1 MVLIA
6 LLLMGGVIAFR
17 FISSRPVTAIPMT
30 AEERTE
36 LAGSIRTRADLV
48 RVYHRFALS
57 PVHRTRPWWT
67 HRRFETDMA
76 TEAPVH
82 MTQISLLTDLYEES
96 RYQPDDM
103 QLEDSQIKEARRA
116 IQLCDA

>member
-1 MVLIA
+1 
-6 LLLMGGVIAFR
+6 
-17 FISSRPVTAIPMT
+17 
-30 AEERTE
+30 
-36 LAGSIRTRADLV
+36 
-48 RVYHRFALS
+48 
-57 PVHRTRPWWT
+57 
-67 HRRFETDMA
+67 MA

-82 MTQISLLTDLYEES
+82 MTQISLLTDLYEEA